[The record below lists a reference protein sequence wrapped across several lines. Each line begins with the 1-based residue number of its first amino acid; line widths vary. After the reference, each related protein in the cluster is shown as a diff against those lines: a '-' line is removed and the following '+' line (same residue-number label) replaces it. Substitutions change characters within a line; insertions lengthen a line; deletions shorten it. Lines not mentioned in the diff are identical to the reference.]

1 MKKLLCGSGEISKKE
16 TSDEESQKSRNS
28 LQRKAFTLIELLLVI
43 AIIAILAALL
53 LPALNRSK
61 EMAKSLSCIN
71 NLKQQGFVFY
81 CYSDDYNGN
90 LPLFYTPSNTG
101 THWPA
106 TLLRYSSPDI
116 GNLFLCPA
124 MPVYGTFQQDAK
136 KTAESDPTNAAFK
149 YTQYGFNRGLAEMN
163 GTSLQAK
170 KFSRVRNSAST
181 ILLADDYTVSYM
193 SRGYYLLMQYYWTTG
208 SFGLLDARHS
218 GSVNVLWVD
227 GHAQSEKVK
236 VAGVRAAYSA
246 VNNPYN
252 SDPFTGGGP
261 VYAPINCFDS
271 D

>member
-1 MKKLLCGSGEISKKE
+1 
-16 TSDEESQKSRNS
+16 
-28 LQRKAFTLIELLLVI
+28 
-43 AIIAILAALL
+43 LAALL

-149 YTQYGFNRGLAEMN
+149 YTQYGFNRGLSETN
-163 GTSLQAK
+163 GTALQAK
-170 KFSRVRNSAST
+170 KFSRVRNPAST
-181 ILLADDYTVSYM
+181 ILLADDYNVS
-193 SRGYYLLMQYYWTTG
+193 
-208 SFGLLDARHS
+208 
-218 GSVNVLWVD
+218 
-227 GHAQSEKVK
+227 
-236 VAGVRAAYSA
+236 
-246 VNNPYN
+246 
-252 SDPFTGGGP
+252 
-261 VYAPINCFDS
+261 
-271 D
+271 